1 MLIYLQT
8 IESDEEKTLFE
19 QVYLRYRGLM
29 LCVANRILHNDR
41 DAEDA
46 VHQAFVSLAE
56 NISKISGAE
65 CPKTRAYVVTI
76 AENKAIDLYRRKKR
90 LAEKELDG
98 RAVGIPAPRNGDDSL
113 AAAIASLPPRW
124 REVILLRYD
133 SGYTGAEIGKMLGLK
148 TENVQKLEQRAKARL
163 KKILEEKG
171 VTL

>member
-1 MLIYLQT
+1 MLVYLQT

-29 LCVANRILHNDR
+29 FCVANRILRNDR

-90 LAEKELDG
+90 LAEEELDG

-133 SGYTGAEIGKMLGLK
+133 SGYTGAEIGKMLGQSAAS
-148 TENVQKLEQRAKARL
+148 VQKLEQRAKARL
-163 KKILEEKG
+163 KKILEEEG

>member
-1 MLIYLQT
+1 MLIYLQA

-19 QVYLRYRGLM
+19 QVYLHYRGLM
-29 LCVANRILHNDR
+29 FYVANQILRNDR

-56 NISKISGAE
+56 NISKISEAV
-65 CPKTRAYVVTI
+65 CPKTRSYVVTI

-90 LAEKELDG
+90 LTEEELDG
-98 RAVGIPAPRNGDDSL
+98 RAVGLPAPRSGDGSL

-133 SGYTGAEIGKMLGLK
+133 SGYTSAEVAKMLGQSAAS
-148 TENVQKLEQRAKARL
+148 VQKLEQRAKARL
-163 KKILEEKG
+163 KKILEEEG
-171 VTL
+171 ITP